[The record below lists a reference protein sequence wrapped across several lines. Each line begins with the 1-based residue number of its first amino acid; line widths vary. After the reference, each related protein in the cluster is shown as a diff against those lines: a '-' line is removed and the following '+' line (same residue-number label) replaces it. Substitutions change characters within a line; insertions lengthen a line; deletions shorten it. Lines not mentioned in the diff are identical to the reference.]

1 MDGDWLSGLIFT
13 ALTLVALLAISWAL
27 GAIVIS
33 MFFG

>member
-13 ALTLVALLAISWAL
+13 AVTIVALVGTSWAL
-27 GAIVIS
+27 GAIVIR